1 MPDTELTYEQY
12 EEELDKVPWVH
23 PEEDKEKWQCW
34 YNKRVELSQRVKHY
48 EIEGEQYER
57 EPYDVD
63 EVSIETCHDCGVARG
78 MLHIP
83 GCDVERCPKCGCQA
97 ISCGCDEEQC
107 PRCGWE
113 LASCDC
119 EEDEDDDEV
128 RQ

>member
-23 PEEDKEKWQCW
+23 PDEDKEKWQCW

-48 EIEGEQYER
+48 EIEGKQYER

-63 EVSIETCHDCGVARG
+63 EVGIETCHDCGVARG

-83 GCDVERCPKCGCQA
+83 GCDVERCPCCGCQA
-97 ISCGCDEEQC
+97 ISCNCDNEERC

-113 LASCDC
+113 LSACDC
-119 EEDEDDDEV
+119 EEDEESND
-128 RQ
+128 